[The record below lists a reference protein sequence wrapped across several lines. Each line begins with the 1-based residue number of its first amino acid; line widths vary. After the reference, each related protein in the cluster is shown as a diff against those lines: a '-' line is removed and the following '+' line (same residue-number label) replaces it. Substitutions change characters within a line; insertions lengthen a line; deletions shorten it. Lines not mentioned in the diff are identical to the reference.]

1 MRCKNFT
8 ANNLSSKRRYNPYA
22 FTEQVK
28 NNKEKFIGFMFQLN
42 NSEMD
47 NLTGSKK
54 STSNDESN
62 PSWSQIVTLNKSD
75 IYDFL
80 LYFLNFF
87 QHFGIFASLINIG
100 GIFYEKRPKRN
111 IFSG

>member
-1 MRCKNFT
+1 M
-8 ANNLSSKRRYNPYA
+8 
-22 FTEQVK
+22 V
-28 NNKEKFIGFMFQLN
+28 MFKLT
-42 NSEMD
+42 NSEMN
-47 NLTGSKK
+47 NLARSKK

-80 LYFLNFF
+80 LYFLNFY
-87 QHFGIFASLINIG
+87 QHFGVFSSLINIG
-100 GIFYEKRPKRN
+100 GVFYEKRPKRI

>member
-1 MRCKNFT
+1 M
-8 ANNLSSKRRYNPYA
+8 
-22 FTEQVK
+22 V
-28 NNKEKFIGFMFQLN
+28 MFKLT

-47 NLTGSKK
+47 NLTGSKIL
-54 STSNDESN
+54 TSNDESN

-75 IYDFL
+75 IYDFFAL
-80 LYFLNFF
+80 FLNFF

-100 GIFYEKRPKRN
+100 GAFYEKRPKRI